1 MNNSY
6 GMSKSVQ
13 IMLVDQITQREIS
26 VSYEFKNLKNHSW
39 FLCYLCEVWKKGSI
53 ENNNSLPGRSHFAC
67 ALQRACSLFQT
78 IQITWQN
85 DISSAYCIEQ
95 KQNSETEQN
104 DRCLVLHFVSHV
116 RGI

>member
-67 ALQRACSLFQT
+67 AFQGACSLFQAS
-78 IQITWQN
+78 QVARQN

-95 KQNSETEQN
+95 KQYSQAQRD
-104 DRCLVLHFVSHV
+104 DRGLVLHFVSNA
-116 RGI
+116 RG